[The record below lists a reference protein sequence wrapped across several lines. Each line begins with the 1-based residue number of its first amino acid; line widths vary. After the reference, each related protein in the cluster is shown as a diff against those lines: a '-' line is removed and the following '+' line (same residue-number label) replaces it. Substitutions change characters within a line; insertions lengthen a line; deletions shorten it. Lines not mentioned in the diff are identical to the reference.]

1 MGSGLSIYVG
11 GGKGSKTN
19 RGFTI
24 QDKENQVVQGY
35 LNMGHIQ
42 TRAKA
47 NLRTDNKENT
57 NTDDT
62 PDTSFT

>member
-1 MGSGLSIYVG
+1 MGIGLLIYVG
-11 GGKGSKTN
+11 DGKGSKTS
-19 RGFTI
+19 RGCTI
-24 QDKENQVVQGY
+24 QDKENQAVQGY

-47 NLRTDNKENT
+47 NYRTDNKENT